1 MIDGWEPPADI
12 NDFYWTRMPN
22 LQLWGLLFVMQVL
35 HSISQQF
42 PDKEQNF
49 KYAEE
54 CDKQIS
60 EKFPTISKWIK
71 RIWNFLFMIVLV
83 TVLFLLARDLIRQ
96 KSNII
101 NLIYLILFTITFG
114 KMCSTSLDGNSFK
127 RCIIFARLIKVYS
140 AFVLIMLVTYHLLV
154 FEFYNLDEWLKVK
167 RSERNFFVLNI
178 EIFGFGLEESST
190 KVSVQLYTAYL
201 IVG

>member
-1 MIDGWEPPADI
+1 
-12 NDFYWTRMPN
+12 
-22 LQLWGLLFVMQVL
+22 
-35 HSISQQF
+35 
-42 PDKEQNF
+42 
-49 KYAEE
+49 
-54 CDKQIS
+54 
-60 EKFPTISKWIK
+60 
-71 RIWNFLFMIVLV
+71 
-83 TVLFLLARDLIRQ
+83 
-96 KSNII
+96 
-101 NLIYLILFTITFG
+101 LFTITFG